1 MSSEEMVLS
10 SNLSAKD
17 DSANV
22 SLSLAKSRSEI

>member
-10 SNLSAKD
+10 SNLSAND

-22 SLSLAKSRSEI
+22 SLSLLKSLSEI